1 LALRLDPVGIELRFQ
16 EFENGLRMTKRHE
29 RTKFLEELLAER
41 ILVLDGAMGTAIQ
54 ARQLT
59 AEDFGGVHLEGCNEN
74 LVLTRP
80 DVIVDIHRGYL
91 EAGADIIETN
101 TFGGTSIVLAEYGL
115 QDQVHIIN
123 ETAARLA
130 NQAAAELSTT
140 NKPRFVAGSMGPTT
154 KAISVTGG
162 VTFDQLINNFHDQAA
177 GLVAGGADLL
187 IVETQQDTR
196 NVKAA
201 LIGIWKLFDEIGF
214 KVPMMVSGTIEAMGT
229 MLAGQTV
236 EAFAT
241 SVMHADLLS
250 VGLNC
255 ATGPEFM
262 TDRIRSLAE
271 LAETRVSCIPNAG
284 LPNEDGIYLETPE
297 SMATTVERFVD
308 HGWINLVGG
317 CCGTTPPHIRA
328 LAQMVEGKRAR
339 VPARHHRSLFSGI
352 DFVEASDDQRPLIV
366 GERTNEVG
374 SRKFKRLI
382 TEEKYEEAAEIA
394 RQQVKGG
401 AQICDVNLQNADREE
416 LYDVDRFYEKMIR
429 VVKAPTMIDTTDPI
443 AIERALT
450 YCQGKSIINSIN
462 LEDGLDKF
470 ERVTP
475 LARKYGAALIVGCI
489 DEDKEQAQAIT
500 RERKLEI
507 ARRSVKLL
515 NDDYGIRTEDIII
528 DPLVFPCATGD
539 QNYVGSAVETIEGV
553 RLIKQEIPYVKT
565 ILGISNVSFGLPDAG
580 REVLNSVFLYHC
592 TKAGL
597 DLAIVNSEK
606 LERYASI
613 PEHERRVAEDLLW
626 NRGDDPIAAF
636 AAHFRGAASRQK
648 KIASDLP
655 LDERIGNYIIEGTK
669 EGLIADLETK
679 LKEAAP
685 LDIINGPLMAGMS
698 EVGRL
703 FNNNELI
710 VAEVLQSAEAMKAAV
725 SHLEQFMEKSD
736 DSSRGRIILATVKG
750 DVHDIGKNLVDI
762 ILSNNGYQVVNLGI
776 KVPPEVLIQAVREHK
791 PHAIGLSG
799 LLVKSAQQMVLTA
812 EDLKDAGI
820 DLPMLVGGAAL
831 SDRFTRTKIAPAY
844 TGTVAYANDAMN
856 GLDLLNR
863 FMDADSRARLEA
875 ELLERD
881 LGIKPPAPQ
890 VLFDE
895 TEQRSSKISLDVPI
909 PIVPDLARH
918 IEEIGTANSNYG
930 EIGDLDGVWSY
941 INPQM
946 LYGKHLGFRG
956 RFVDALAA
964 GDVKARE
971 LEAHIERVKEECR
984 AGAMRARAVWRF
996 FEAEPDGN
1004 SINLFSQ
1011 ASAPEPIATFRFPR
1025 QRKEDGLALSDLVL
1039 PPVLGGGR
1047 RRDHIAMFVTT
1058 AGSGIRE
1065 RAEEAKRKGEYLRS
1079 YALQALALET
1089 AEAAA
1094 EWLHSRLRALWGFP
1108 DPPELPRQSLFQARY
1123 RGKRYSFGYPA
1134 CPDLEAQAE
1143 LFRLLRPE
1151 DIGVELTEGF
1161 MMEPEASVSALVFH
1175 HPQAAYFSVGTQ
1187 EMAEATAD

>member
-1 LALRLDPVGIELRFQ
+1 MNEHNVF
-16 EFENGLRMTKRHE
+16 K
-29 RTKFLEELLAER
+29 KLLAER

-54 ARQLT
+54 ARHLT
-59 AEDFGGVHLEGCNEN
+59 AQDFGGAQLEGCNEN
-74 LVLTRP
+74 LVISRP
-80 DVIVDIHRGYL
+80 DVVLDIHRGYL
-91 EAGADIIETN
+91 EVGADIIETD
-101 TFGGTSIVLAEYGL
+101 TFGGTAIVLAEYGL
-115 QDQVHIIN
+115 QDQVHKLN

-130 NQAAAELSTT
+130 KQAASEYSTA
-140 NKPRFVAGSMGPTT
+140 NKPRFVAGSIGPTT

-162 VTFDQLINNFHDQAA
+162 VTFDRLVKAFHDQAA
-177 GLVAGGADLL
+177 GLVAGGVDIL

-201 LIGIWKLFDEIGF
+201 LIGIRRLFNEIGF
-214 KVPMMVSGTIEAMGT
+214 KVPVMVSGTIEAMGT

-241 SVMHADLLS
+241 SVMHAALLS
-250 VGLNC
+250 IGLNC

-271 LAETRVSCIPNAG
+271 LAETRVSCVPNAG
-284 LPNEDGIYLETPE
+284 LPNEEGVYLETPE
-297 SMATTVERFVD
+297 SMAATLERFVD
-308 HGWINLVGG
+308 HGWINMVGG
-317 CCGTTPPHIRA
+317 CCGTNPNHIRA
-328 LAQMVEGKRAR
+328 LGQMVEGKRPR
-339 VPARHHRSLFSGI
+339 VPKKHHRALFSGI
-352 DFVEASDDQRPLIV
+352 DFVEANDDQRPLIV

-401 AQICDVNLQNADREE
+401 AQICDVNLQNADRDE
-416 LYDVDRFYEKMIR
+416 LYDVDRFYERLIR
-429 VVKAPTMIDTTDPI
+429 VVKVPIMIDTTDPV

-462 LEDGLDKF
+462 LEDGLEKF

-489 DEDKEQAQAIT
+489 DEDKQQAQAIT

-507 ARRSVKLL
+507 ARRSVNLL
-515 NDDYGIRTEDIII
+515 TENYGIRAEDIII

-539 QNYVGSAVETIEGV
+539 ENYVGSAVETIEGV
-553 RLIKQEIPYVKT
+553 RLIKREIPHVKT

-613 PEHERRVAEDLLW
+613 PEEERHLAEDLLW

-636 AAHFRGAASRQK
+636 AAHFRSAASRHK
-648 KIASDLP
+648 KKASDLT
-655 LDERIGNYIIEGTK
+655 LDERLANYIIEGTK
-669 EGLIADLETK
+669 EGLLADLDLK

-685 LDIINGPLMAGMS
+685 LDIINGPLMSGMS

-725 SHLEQFMEKSD
+725 SYLEQFMEKSA
-736 DSSRGRIILATVKG
+736 DSSRGKIILATVKG

-762 ILSNNGYQVVNLGI
+762 ILSNNGYQVINLGI
-776 KVPPEVLIQAVREHK
+776 KVAPEVLIQAVREHR
-791 PHAIGLSG
+791 PDAIGLSG

-812 EDLKDAGI
+812 EDLKDADV
-820 DLPMLVGGAAL
+820 DLPLLVGGAAL

-844 TGTVAYANDAMN
+844 RGTVAYANDAMN

-863 FMDADSRARLEA
+863 FMDSESRARLEA
-875 ELLERD
+875 ELLDRD
-881 LGIKPPAPQ
+881 LGMAAPAAQ
-890 VLFDE
+890 VLLDE
-895 TEQRSSKISLDVPI
+895 TAQRSSKVSLDVPV
-909 PIVPDLARH
+909 PPVPDLDRH
-918 IEEIGTANSNYG
+918 VEEIR
-930 EIGDLDGVWSY
+930 DLDEIWSY

-956 RFVDALAA
+956 RFADALAS
-964 GDVKARE
+964 GDIKARE
-971 LEAHIERVKEECR
+971 LEAKIERVKDECR
-984 AGAMRARAVWRF
+984 AGAMRIRAVWQF
-996 FEAEPDGN
+996 FEAEPQGN
-1004 SINLFSQ
+1004 SIQLLVRESPVTKF
-1011 ASAPEPIATFRFPR
+1011 AFPR
-1025 QRKEDGLALSDLVL
+1025 QRKEDGLALSDFVL
-1039 PPVLGGGR
+1039 PQSLGGE
-1047 RRDHIAMFVTT
+1047 RDHVAMFVTT
-1058 AGSGIRE
+1058 AGEGI
-1065 RAEEAKRKGEYLRS
+1065 
-1079 YALQALALET
+1079 
-1089 AEAAA
+1089 
-1094 EWLHSRLRALWGFP
+1094 
-1108 DPPELPRQSLFQARY
+1108 
-1123 RGKRYSFGYPA
+1123 
-1134 CPDLEAQAE
+1134 
-1143 LFRLLRPE
+1143 
-1151 DIGVELTEGF
+1151 
-1161 MMEPEASVSALVFH
+1161 
-1175 HPQAAYFSVGTQ
+1175 
-1187 EMAEATAD
+1187 

>member
-1 LALRLDPVGIELRFQ
+1 MVDRQQRKEL
-16 EFENGLRMTKRHE
+16 
-29 RTKFLEELLAER
+29 LEALLAES
-41 ILVLDGAMGTAIQ
+41 ILVLDGATGTALQ
-54 ARQLT
+54 ARNLT
-59 AEDFGGVHLEGCNEN
+59 AEDFGGAQLEGCNEN

-80 DVIVDIHRGYL
+80 DVILDVHRGYL
-91 EAGADIIETN
+91 EAGADIIETD
-101 TFGGTSIVLAEYGL
+101 TFGGTAIVLAEYAL
-115 QDQVHIIN
+115 QDKVHIIN

-130 NQAAAELSTT
+130 RQAAAEFSTS
-140 NKPRFVAGSMGPTT
+140 NRPRFVAGSMGPTT

-162 VTFDQLINNFHDQAA
+162 VTFDQIIENFHDQAA
-177 GLVAGGADLL
+177 GLVAGGADVL

-201 LIGIWKLFDEIGF
+201 LIGIWRLFDELGF
-214 KVPMMVSGTIEAMGT
+214 KVPLMVSGTIEAMGT

-241 SVMHADLLS
+241 SMMHAELLS
-250 VGLNC
+250 LGLNC

-262 TDRIRSLAE
+262 TDHVRSLAGLTE
-271 LAETRVSCIPNAG
+271 NRVSCIPNAG
-284 LPNEDGIYLETPE
+284 LPNEDGVYLETPE
-297 SMATTVERFVD
+297 TFSATIERFVD

-317 CCGTTPPHIRA
+317 CCGTTAAHIRA
-328 LAQMVEGKRAR
+328 LAQMVDGKRPR
-339 VPARHHRSLFSGI
+339 VPATHHRALFSGI

-382 TEEKYEEAAEIA
+382 TEERYEEAAEIA
-394 RQQVKGG
+394 RQQVKSG

-429 VVKAPTMIDTTDPI
+429 VVKAPIMVDTTDPV

-489 DEDKEQAQAIT
+489 DEDKDQAQAIT
-500 RERKLEI
+500 RERKLEV

-515 NDDYGIRTEDIII
+515 TEDFGIRAEDIII

-539 QNYVGSAVETIEGV
+539 ANYVGSAVETIEGV
-553 RLIKQEIPYVKT
+553 RLIKQEIPHVKT
-565 ILGISNVSFGLPDAG
+565 LLGISNVSFGLPDAG

-613 PEHERRVAEDLLW
+613 PEEERHLSEDLLW
-626 NRGDDPIAAF
+626 NRGDDPIARF
-636 AAHFRGAASRQK
+636 AAHFRSATSRNK

-669 EGLIADLETK
+669 EGLIADLEVK

-725 SHLEQFMEKSD
+725 SYLEQFMEKKA
-736 DSSRGRIILATVKG
+736 DSTRGRIILATVKG

-762 ILSNNGYQVVNLGI
+762 IMSNNGYQVVNLGI
-776 KVPPEVLIQAVREHK
+776 KVPPEVLIQAVREHR
-791 PHAIGLSG
+791 PDAIGLSG

-820 DLPMLVGGAAL
+820 NLPLLVGGAAL
-831 SDRFTRTKIAPAY
+831 SDRFTRGKIAPAY
-844 TGTVAYANDAMN
+844 GNTVVYANDAMN
-856 GLDLLNR
+856 GLDILNKL
-863 FMDADSRARLEA
+863 MDPQSRAKLEGD
-875 ELLERD
+875 LLERD
-881 LGIKPPAPQ
+881 LGVVARVSEPA
-890 VLFDE
+890 LAE

-909 PIVPDLARH
+909 PPVPDLDRH
-918 IEEIGTANSNYG
+918 VEEVR
-930 EIGDLDGVWSY
+930 DLDEVWSY

-946 LYGKHLGFRG
+946 LYGRHLGLRG
-956 RFVDALAA
+956 KFTELIAS
-964 GDVKARE
+964 GDRLARE
-971 LEAHIERVKEECR
+971 LEETIDRVKEECR
-984 AGAMRARAVWRF
+984 AGAMRVRVVWQF
-996 FEAEPDGN
+996 FEAEPEGN
-1004 SINLFSQ
+1004 AIKLFGGVQSSAFRLPDLTSPSS
-1011 ASAPEPIATFRFPR
+1011 ASSAVENPVATFRFPR

-1039 PPVLGGGR
+1039 PAGAER
-1047 RRDHIAMFVTT
+1047 RRDHIALFVTT
-1058 AGSGIRE
+1058 AGEGIRE
-1065 RAEEAKRKGEYLRS
+1065 TAEQAKQAGEYLRS

-1094 EWLHSRLRALWGFP
+1094 EWLHSRLRAEWGFF
-1108 DPPELPRQSLFQARY
+1108 DPPDLSRQALFQSRY

-1134 CPDLEAQAE
+1134 CPDLELQTE
-1143 LFRLLRPE
+1143 LFRLLHPE
-1151 DIGVELTEGF
+1151 EIGVQLTEGF

-1175 HPQAAYFSVGTQ
+1175 HPDATYFSVGAQ
-1187 EMAEATAD
+1187 ELAEATAD

>member
-1 LALRLDPVGIELRFQ
+1 
-16 EFENGLRMTKRHE
+16 MTERQE
-29 RTKFLEELLAER
+29 RTKGLEELLAEH
-41 ILVLDGAMGTAIQ
+41 ILVLDGATGTALQ
-54 ARQLT
+54 ARNLT
-59 AEDFGGVHLEGCNEN
+59 AEDFGGATLEGCNEN

-80 DVIVDIHRGYL
+80 DVILDVHRGYL
-91 EAGADIIETN
+91 EAGADIIETD
-101 TFGGTSIVLAEYGL
+101 TFGGTAIVLAEYAL
-115 QDQVHIIN
+115 QDKVLIIN

-130 NQAAAELSTT
+130 RQAAAEFSTSS
-140 NKPRFVAGSMGPTT
+140 KPRFVAGSMGPTT

-162 VTFDQLINNFHDQAA
+162 VTFDQIIENFHDQAA
-177 GLVAGGADLL
+177 GLVAGGADVL

-201 LIGIWKLFDEIGF
+201 LIGIWRLFDELGY
-214 KVPMMVSGTIEAMGT
+214 KVPVMVSGTIEAMGT

-241 SVMHADLLS
+241 SMMHAELLS
-250 VGLNC
+250 LGLNC

-262 TDRIRSLAE
+262 TDHVRSLAGLTE
-271 LAETRVSCIPNAG
+271 NRVSCIPNAG
-284 LPNEDGIYLETPE
+284 LPNEDGVYLETPE
-297 SMATTVERFVD
+297 TFSATIERFVD

-317 CCGTTPPHIRA
+317 CCGTTAAHIRA
-328 LAQMVEGKRAR
+328 LAQMVEGKRPR
-339 VPARHHRSLFSGI
+339 VPATHHRTLFSGI

-382 TEEKYEEAAEIA
+382 TEERYEEAAEIA

-401 AQICDVNLQNADREE
+401 AQVCDVNLQNADREE

-429 VVKAPTMIDTTDPI
+429 VVKAPIMVDTTDPV

-489 DEDKEQAQAIT
+489 DEDKDQAQAIT
-500 RERKLEI
+500 RERKLEV

-515 NDDYGIRTEDIII
+515 TEDFGIRAEDIII

-539 QNYVGSAVETIEGV
+539 ANYVGSAVETIEGV
-553 RLIKQEIPYVKT
+553 RLIKREIPHVKT
-565 ILGISNVSFGLPDAG
+565 LLGISNVSFGLPDAG

-613 PEHERRVAEDLLW
+613 PEEERHLSEDLLW
-626 NRGDDPIAAF
+626 NRGDDPIARF
-636 AAHFRGAASRQK
+636 AAHFRSATSRNK
-648 KIASDLP
+648 KKASDLP

-669 EGLIADLETK
+669 EGLIADLEVK

-725 SHLEQFMEKSD
+725 SYLERFMEKEA
-736 DSSRGRIILATVKG
+736 DSTRGRIILATVKG

-762 ILSNNGYQVVNLGI
+762 IMSNNGYEVVNLGI
-776 KVPPEVLIQAVREHK
+776 KVPPEVLIQAVREHR
-791 PHAIGLSG
+791 PDAIGLSG

-820 DLPMLVGGAAL
+820 SLPLLVGGAAL
-831 SDRFTRTKIAPAY
+831 SDRFTRGKIAPAY
-844 TGTVAYANDAMN
+844 GNTVVYANDAMN
-856 GLDLLNR
+856 GLDILNKL
-863 FMDADSRARLEA
+863 MDPQSRAKLESD
-875 ELLERD
+875 LLERD
-881 LGIKPPAPQ
+881 LGVVARVSEPVVA
-890 VLFDE
+890 E
-895 TEQRSSKISLDVPI
+895 TEHRSSKISLDVPI
-909 PIVPDLARH
+909 PSVPDLERH
-918 IEEIGTANSNYG
+918 VEEVR
-930 EIGDLDGVWSY
+930 DLDEVWSY

-946 LYGKHLGFRG
+946 LYGRHLGLRG
-956 RFVDALAA
+956 KFTELLAS
-964 GDVKARE
+964 GDRLARE
-971 LEAHIERVKEECR
+971 LEETIDRVKKECR
-984 AGAMRARAVWRF
+984 VGAMNVRVVWQF
-996 FEAEPDGN
+996 FEAEPEGN
-1004 SINLFSQ
+1004 AINLFAGHPRETTS
-1011 ASAPEPIATFRFPR
+1011 SAPDSPVATLSFPR

-1039 PPVLGGGR
+1039 PAGSGQ
-1047 RRDHIAMFVTT
+1047 RRDHIALFVTT
-1058 AGSGIRE
+1058 AGEGIRE
-1065 RAEEAKRKGEYLRS
+1065 IAEQAKQAGEYLRS

-1094 EWLHSRLRALWGFP
+1094 EWLHARLRAEWGFP
-1108 DPPELPRQSLFQARY
+1108 DPPDLSRQSLFQARY

-1134 CPDLEAQAE
+1134 CPDLESQDG

-1151 DIGVELTEGF
+1151 EIGVQLTEGF

-1175 HPQAAYFSVGTQ
+1175 HPDATYFSVGAQ
-1187 EMAEATAD
+1187 ELAEATAD

>member
-1 LALRLDPVGIELRFQ
+1 
-16 EFENGLRMTKRHE
+16 MTGQSE
-29 RTKFLEELLAER
+29 RTGVLEELLVDR

-54 ARQLT
+54 ARHLT
-59 AEDFGGVHLEGCNEN
+59 ADDFGGVQLEGCNEN

-80 DVIVDIHRGYL
+80 DVVLDIHRGYL
-91 EAGADIIETN
+91 EVGADIIETN
-101 TFGGTSIVLAEYGL
+101 TFGGTPIVLAEYAL
-115 QDQVHIIN
+115 QGQVHELN

-130 NQAAAELSTT
+130 RQAATEYTTST
-140 NKPRFVAGSMGPTT
+140 KPRFVGGSMGPTT

-162 VTFDQLINNFHDQAA
+162 VTFDQLIEGFHDQAA
-177 GLVAGGADLL
+177 GLVAGGADIL

-201 LIGIWKLFDEIGF
+201 LIGVWRLFDEIGF
-214 KVPMMVSGTIEAMGT
+214 RVPVMVSGTIEAMGT

-236 EAFAT
+236 EAFST

-284 LPNEDGIYLETPE
+284 LPNEDGVYLETPE
-297 SMATTVERFVD
+297 SMATTLERFVD

-317 CCGTTPPHIRA
+317 CCGTTPSHIQA
-328 LAQMVEGKRAR
+328 LARMVDGKRPR
-339 VPARHHRSLFSGI
+339 VPVKHHRTLFSGI

-429 VVKAPTMIDTTDPI
+429 VVKAPTMIDTTDPV

-489 DEDKEQAQAIT
+489 DEDKQQAQAIT
-500 RERKLEI
+500 RQRKLEV

-515 NDDYGIRTEDIII
+515 SEDYGIRPEDIIL

-539 QNYVGSAVETIEGV
+539 ENYTGSAVETIEGV
-553 RLIKQEIPYVKT
+553 RLIKQEIPHVKT

-580 REVLNSVFLYHC
+580 REVLNSVFLYHS

-613 PEHERRVAEDLLW
+613 PEVERRLAEDLLW

-669 EGLIADLETK
+669 EGLIADLELK

-685 LDIINGPLMAGMS
+685 LDIINGPLMTGMA

-725 SHLEQFMEKSD
+725 TFLEQFMEKSA

-762 ILSNNGYQVVNLGI
+762 ILSNNGYQVINLGI
-776 KVPPEVLIQAVREHK
+776 KVPPEVLIQAAREHK
-791 PHAIGLSG
+791 PDAIGLSG

-820 DLPMLVGGAAL
+820 DQPLLVGGAAL

-844 TGTVAYANDAMN
+844 TGTVVYANDAMN
-856 GLDLLNR
+856 GLDILNR
-863 FMDADSRARLEA
+863 LMDPDSRARLEA
-875 ELLERD
+875 DLLDRD
-881 LGIKPPAPQ
+881 LGVKAPAVQ
-890 VLFDE
+890 AIVDE
-895 TEQRSSKISLDVPI
+895 SQQRSSRISLDVPI
-909 PIVPDLARH
+909 PPVPDLDRH
-918 IEEIGTANSNYG
+918 VIEAAN
-930 EIGDLDGVWSY
+930 LDEVWSY

-946 LYGKHLGFRG
+946 LYGRHMGLRG
-956 RFVDALAA
+956 RFNDLIAA
-964 GDVKARE
+964 GDKRAVE
-971 LEAHIERVKEECR
+971 LEEKIEKVKDECR
-984 AGAMRARAVWRF
+984 AGGMRVRVLWQF
-996 FEAEPDGN
+996 FEVEPEGN
-1004 SINLFSQ
+1004 RIHFFAGRSSSPVETLL
-1011 ASAPEPIATFRFPR
+1011 FPR
-1025 QRKEDGLALSDLVL
+1025 QRKPDGVALSDLVL
-1039 PPVLGGGR
+1039 LAEREATNGVT
-1047 RRDHIAMFVTT
+1047 RRDHVAMFVTT
-1058 AGSGIRE
+1058 AGEGIRE
-1065 RAEEAKRKGEYLRS
+1065 LAEEAKERGEYLRS

-1108 DPPELPRQSLFQARY
+1108 DPPDLARQSLFQARY

-1134 CPDLEAQAE
+1134 CPDLESQAG

-1151 DIGVELTEGF
+1151 DIGVHLTEGF

-1175 HPQAAYFSVGTQ
+1175 HPEAAYFSAGAQ
-1187 EMAEATAD
+1187 ELAEVIAD

>member
-1 LALRLDPVGIELRFQ
+1 MSLQQRVQL
-16 EFENGLRMTKRHE
+16 
-29 RTKFLEELLAER
+29 LEELLAER

-59 AEDFGGVHLEGCNEN
+59 ADDFGGVHLEGCNEN

-80 DVIVDIHRGYL
+80 DVILDIHRGYL
-91 EAGADIIETN
+91 EVGADIVETN
-101 TFGGTSIVLAEYGL
+101 TFGGTAIVLAEYEL
-115 QDQVHIIN
+115 QDQVHVIN

-130 NQAAAELSTT
+130 KQAAAELSTS

-162 VTFDQLINNFHDQAA
+162 VTFDQLIEGFHDQAA
-177 GLVAGGADLL
+177 GLVAGGADIL

-201 LIGIWKLFDEIGF
+201 LIGIWRLFDEIGF
-214 KVPMMVSGTIEAMGT
+214 KVPVMVSGTIEAMGT

-236 EAFAT
+236 EAFST
-241 SVMHADLLS
+241 SLMHAELLS
-250 VGLNC
+250 LGLNC

-308 HGWINLVGG
+308 HGWINLIGG
-317 CCGTTPPHIRA
+317 CCGTTPSHIRA
-328 LAQMVEGKRAR
+328 LAQMVEGKRPR
-339 VPARHHRSLFSGI
+339 VPVKHHRSLFSGI

-429 VVKAPTMIDTTDPI
+429 VVKAPTMIDTTDPV

-507 ARRSVKLL
+507 AQRSIKLL
-515 NDDYGIRTEDIII
+515 NSDYGIRTEDIII

-539 QNYVGSAVETIEGV
+539 ANYVGSAVETIEGV

-613 PEHERRVAEDLLW
+613 PEQERHLAEDLLW

-648 KIASDLP
+648 KVASDLP

-669 EGLIADLETK
+669 EGLIADLEVK

-685 LDIINGPLMAGMS
+685 MDIINGPLMAGMS

-725 SHLEQFMEKSD
+725 SYLEQFMEKSE

-776 KVPPEVLIQAVREHK
+776 KVPPEVLIQAVRQHK
-791 PHAIGLSG
+791 PDAIGLSG

-820 DLPMLVGGAAL
+820 DQPLLVGGAAL
-831 SDRFTRTKIAPAY
+831 SDRFTRGKIAPAY
-844 TGTVAYANDAMN
+844 RGTVVYANDAMN
-856 GLDLLNR
+856 GLDILNKL
-863 FMDADSRARLEA
+863 MDPQSRAKLEGD
-875 ELLERD
+875 LLERD
-881 LGIKPPAPQ
+881 LNAKAPAVQ
-890 VLFDE
+890 VLSDE

-909 PIVPDLARH
+909 PPVPDLARH
-918 IEEIGTANSNYG
+918 IEEIGSANSNSHSNNH
-930 EIGDLDGVWSY
+930 EISDLDGVWSY

-964 GDVKARE
+964 GDIKARE

-984 AGAMRARAVWRF
+984 AGAMRVRAVWQF
-996 FEAEPDGN
+996 FEAEPDRN
-1004 SINLFSQ
+1004 SINLYGVQSPAFKL
-1011 ASAPEPIATFRFPR
+1011 PDLPIATFRFPR

-1039 PPVLGGGR
+1039 PPSLESGQ

-1094 EWLHSRLRALWGFP
+1094 EWLHSRLRGLWGFP
-1108 DPPELPRQSLFQARY
+1108 DPPASPRQSLFQARY

-1134 CPDLEAQAE
+1134 CPDLEAQSE

-1175 HPQAAYFSVGTQ
+1175 HPQASYFSVGAQ

>member
-1 LALRLDPVGIELRFQ
+1 
-16 EFENGLRMTKRHE
+16 ME
-29 RTKFLEELLAER
+29 RGKLLNELLTER

-54 ARQLT
+54 ARHLT
-59 AEDFGGVHLEGCNEN
+59 ADDFGGVHLEGCNEN

-80 DVIVDIHRGYL
+80 DVVLDIHRGYL
-91 EAGADIIETN
+91 EVGADIIETN
-101 TFGGTSIVLAEYGL
+101 TFGGTSIVLAEYAL
-115 QDQVHIIN
+115 QDHVHTIN
-123 ETAARLA
+123 ETAAKLA
-130 NQAAAELSTT
+130 KQAAQEFSTT

-162 VTFDQLINNFHDQAA
+162 VTFDQIIEAFHDQAS
-177 GLVAGGADLL
+177 GLVAGGADIL

-201 LIGIWKLFDEIGF
+201 IIGIWRLFDELGF
-214 KVPMMVSGTIEAMGT
+214 RVPVMVSGTIEAMGT

-241 SVMHADLLS
+241 SMMHADLLS
-250 VGLNC
+250 LGLNC

-297 SMATTVERFVD
+297 SMATTLERFVD

-328 LAQMVEGKRAR
+328 LAQMVEGKRPR
-339 VPARHHRSLFSGI
+339 VPARHHRTLVSGI

-394 RQQVKGG
+394 RRQVKGG
-401 AQICDVNLQNADREE
+401 AQVCDVNLQNADRDE

-429 VVKAPTMIDTTDPI
+429 VVKAPIMIDTTDPV

-450 YCQGKSIINSIN
+450 FCQGKSIINSIN

-475 LARKYGAALIVGCI
+475 LARNYGAALIVGCI

-515 NDDYGIRTEDIII
+515 NEDYGIRTEDIII

-539 QNYVGSAVETIEGV
+539 ANYVGSAVETIEGV
-553 RLIKQEIPYVKT
+553 RLIKQEIPHVKT

-613 PEHERRVAEDLLW
+613 PEEERHLAEDLLW
-626 NRGDDPIAAF
+626 NRGEDPIAAF

-648 KIASDLP
+648 KTASDLP
-655 LDERIGNYIIEGTK
+655 LDERLGNYIIEGTK
-669 EGLIADLETK
+669 EGLIADLELK

-685 LDIINGPLMAGMS
+685 LDVINGPLMAGMS

-725 SHLEQFMEKSD
+725 SYLEQFMEKSE
-736 DSSRGRIILATVKG
+736 DSSRGRIVLATVKG

-762 ILSNNGYQVVNLGI
+762 ILSNNGYQVINLGI
-776 KVPPEVLIQAVREHK
+776 KVAPEVLIQAVREHR
-791 PHAIGLSG
+791 PDAIGLSG

-820 DLPMLVGGAAL
+820 ELPMLVGGAAL
-831 SDRFTRTKIAPAY
+831 SDRFTRGKIAPAY
-844 TGTVAYANDAMN
+844 SGTVVYANDAMN
-856 GLDLLNR
+856 GLDILNRLMNAESRAQLEGELLNK
-863 FMDADSRARLEA
+863 
-875 ELLERD
+875 D
-881 LGIKPPAPQ
+881 LGTKVPAA
-890 VLFDE
+890 VVFDE
-895 TEQRSSKISLDVPI
+895 TEQRSSKISLEVPI
-909 PIVPDLARH
+909 PSVPDLNRH
-918 IEEIGTANSNYG
+918 VIEVD
-930 EIGDLDGVWSY
+930 DLDEIWSY

-946 LYGKHLGFRG
+946 LYGRHMGLRG
-956 RFVDALAA
+956 RFSDLIAT
-964 GDVKARE
+964 GDRRAIELEEKIEKVKA
-971 LEAHIERVKEECR
+971 ECR
-984 AGAMRARAVWRF
+984 RGAMRVRALWQF

-1004 SINLFSQ
+1004 RIHIFEGGG
-1011 ASAPEPIATFRFPR
+1011 ASSPIETFKFPR
-1025 QRKEDGLALSDLVL
+1025 QRKPDGVALSDLVL
-1039 PPVLGGGR
+1039 PPERSGEM
-1047 RRDHIAMFVTT
+1047 RRDHIAMFITT
-1058 AGSGIRE
+1058 AGEGIRE
-1065 RAEEAKRKGEYLRS
+1065 LAEEAKQAGEYLRS

-1094 EWLHSRLRALWGFP
+1094 EWLHARLRAIWGFP
-1108 DPPELPRQSLFQARY
+1108 DPPELSRGSLFQARY

-1134 CPDLEAQAE
+1134 CPDLESQAE
-1143 LFRLLRPE
+1143 LFRLLCPE
-1151 DIGVELTEGF
+1151 EIGVQLTEGF

-1175 HPQAAYFSVGTQ
+1175 HPDAFYFSAATP
-1187 EMAEATAD
+1187 ELAEARAD